1 MRHYTPT
8 HLLAL
13 LLTLIGLAGAVG
25 TPAGTVIENQA
36 QFQALPDDS
45 ADGPISVYSPTA
57 TTTVEQVCSLSVLP
71 NGTVEAPGQTYAV
84 LPAETATLAYTL
96 TNSGNALNTFALSA
110 SPDASSTFT
119 PGDLSI
125 HLDQNGN
132 GVIDDGEPAISSLS
146 LPADGSAPLLVRV
159 GTDAGS
165 RGQAY
170 VNLVAACA
178 AALGAATDSDNVA
191 RVTVAEPPAL
201 DLTKSFSAAR
211 VAPGAP
217 VGVTLNLKNGGQGD
231 SREVLVSDL
240 LNTPGMTGFS
250 YVAGSAA
257 PSLGAV
263 EYSADGVNWQAAEP
277 AVVVGLRWRLSSLK
291 VGETASLTFQ
301 LRAPATEVGTRQN
314 VATFTSPGVP
324 DGQATATIE
333 VKYLPAIALGPLGN
347 PRALPGGELSS
358 DDLQVK
364 DTAFSGQ
371 EVCFKHTE
379 QNLGDRD
386 DNLSVRAEV
395 TVWKGAVRLL
405 ELDGSPLLQGLT
417 LAPNAA
423 HDFQMCFTP
432 TGFGPLS
439 ATAQNIQA
447 QAVRSQ
453 AIKSQAVQT
462 AEVLLTVSGIR
473 GAPENKTIDRIGN
486 LIIGQPALIKSVSPS
501 GTVRQGDTLTYT
513 LTVSN
518 PLSADLTGVVLRDPL
533 DAHLEFVSA
542 EGGTLADGVVTWNIG
557 TLAAGE
563 TITRTL
569 VARVLASTPDDT
581 VIDNSFTFTSAEL
594 PTPIT
599 SAPVST
605 PVFAGGLVFSK
616 TSSPAEVTIG
626 DTVTYTFLAR
636 NPSAVATLRTVI
648 ITDTMPV
655 GLEYIP
661 GSSRLNG
668 TPIAD
673 PVVTGNDYVWTLP
686 ELGPGAQHEV
696 TFEARV
702 LPSAVG
708 DRIQNTAIARAI
720 SSNGSEVAPV
730 SGSATNRIT
739 PLLFAPNA
747 DIVGY
752 VFEDIGRDGRFD
764 AGIDMPVQNARV
776 ILANGRI
783 ALTDATGRYHFGT
796 VREGF
801 AGLRLDLASVA
812 QMPLSVPQDGGRPG
826 SRGVYVRNLTSIDF
840 PLEPNAGD
848 IDVIRDTTL
857 EMGPAQTPGLLQVRK
872 VVMTTTEEGVYR
884 VQLTLKAGAALS
896 SFTLQDPL
904 PDGAT
909 LLDGE
914 NTLALE
920 SLPDTERVLTY
931 RFRFAGAPRA
941 AVTDPVAG
949 WRY

>member
-1 MRHYTPT
+1 MRHHTPT

-25 TPAGTVIENQA
+25 TPAGTVIENRA
-36 QFQALPDDS
+36 QFQALPDDP

-57 TTTVEQVCSLSVLP
+57 TTTVEPVCSLSVLP
-71 NGTVEAPGQTYAV
+71 NGTVESPGQTYTV
-84 LPAETATLAYTL
+84 LPAEAATLAYIL
-96 TNSGNALNTFALSA
+96 TNSGNALNTFALTA
-110 SPDASSTFT
+110 SPDAASQFT

-125 HLDQNGN
+125 HVDQNGN

-146 LPADGSAPLLVRV
+146 LPADGSAALLVRV
-159 GTDAGS
+159 GTDSGS

-201 DLTKSFSAAR
+201 DLSKSFDAPR

-231 SREVLVSDL
+231 SREVLVSDP
-240 LNTPGMTGFS
+240 LNTAGMSGFT
-250 YVAGSAA
+250 YVAGSAV

-263 EYSADGVNWQAAEP
+263 EYSADGVSWQATEP

-291 VGETASLTFQ
+291 VGETASLKFQ
-301 LRAPATEVGTRQN
+301 VRAPATEVGPRQN
-314 VATFTSPGVP
+314 VATLTSPGLP
-324 DGQATATIE
+324 DVQATADID
-333 VKYLPAIALGPLGN
+333 VKYLPAIVLGPLGN

-358 DDLQVK
+358 DDLQTR

-395 TVWKGAVRLL
+395 TVWKGTVRLL

-417 LAPNAA
+417 LAPDAT

-432 TGFGPLS
+432 AGFGPLS
-439 ATAQNIQA
+439 ATT
-447 QAVRSQ
+447 SQ
-453 AIKSQAVQT
+453 AIKAQAVQT
-462 AEVLLTVSGIR
+462 AEILLTVSGVR

-486 LIIGQPALIKSVSPS
+486 LIIGQPALIKSVSPA
-501 GTVRQGDTLTYT
+501 GTARQGDTLTYT

-533 DAHLEFVSA
+533 NPHLEFVSA
-542 EGGTLADGVVTWNIG
+542 EGGTLSEGVVTWNIG
-557 TLAAGE
+557 TLAAGQ
-563 TITRTL
+563 TVTRTL

-581 VIDNSFTFTSAEL
+581 VIDNSFSFTSTEL
-594 PTPIT
+594 PTPVT

-636 NPSAVATLRTVI
+636 NPSAVATLRTVT

-668 TPIAD
+668 VPIAD
-673 PVVTGNDYVWTLP
+673 PVITGNDHVWTLP

-696 TFEARV
+696 TFEVRV

-720 SSNGSEVAPV
+720 SNNGSEVAPAT
-730 SGSATNRIT
+730 GSATNRIV
-739 PLLFAPNA
+739 PLLFAPNG

-764 AGIDMPVQNARV
+764 AGIDIPVQNARV
-776 ILANGRI
+776 ILANGRV

-801 AGLRLDLASVA
+801 AGLRLDPASVA
-812 QMPLSVPQDGGRPG
+812 QRPLSVPQDGGRPG

-857 EMGPAQTPGLLQVRK
+857 EMGPAQIPGLLQVRK

-884 VQLTLKAGAALS
+884 VQLSLTAGAALGG
-896 SFTLQDPL
+896 FTLQDPL

-920 SLPDTERVLTY
+920 SLPATERVLTY